1 MRLTTRRAGDL
12 DGCVALLARVH
23 AADGYPVHWPEDP
36 GRWLTPD
43 ELLGAWVAWR
53 SGALAGH
60 VCLCPA
66 ETGPSAAAWSSG
78 AGVPVDR
85 LGVIS
90 RLFVAPDARRRG
102 LGERLL
108 VAACDEAS
116 RLGRHPALEVLERD
130 RAAHALYERLGWRR
144 AGPPD
149 PTLRRYVAPVR

>member
-1 MRLTTRRAGDL
+1 MARSRLRWSPPPGRPAPGRSWTRLSGSTAARRDRRPRPHRGGRAGSPAPPGARRPPARCPEVAPYWVAVRLTTRRAGDL

-66 ETGPSAAAWSSG
+66 ETGPS
-78 AGVPVDR
+78 
-85 LGVIS
+85 
-90 RLFVAPDARRRG
+90 
-102 LGERLL
+102 
-108 VAACDEAS
+108 
-116 RLGRHPALEVLERD
+116 
-130 RAAHALYERLGWRR
+130 
-144 AGPPD
+144 
-149 PTLRRYVAPVR
+149 